1 MAENKDFDSIMREIT
16 GGMSGDSKADM
27 AYLQDQMEKYK
38 DHEMRKEIIRACGRL
53 MYELIPDDKKEELA
67 KLINNESSGTDAAL
81 EEVHFNIYKKDFD
94 KALRITEAL
103 VTKVE
108 DMKAFEDDQVSEYHV
123 FDEFFEEVLYQYR
136 TKPDKDIRRAQIP
149 YTEIYM
155 LYGSLLVE
163 LKRIPEAQEA
173 LRKGLRW
180 NPVSFRIT
188 SEYIE
193 TYKMTGDL
201 EQFFD
206 LTKEAFKIAFRSAD
220 VARCYRNLGFYF
232 VEKKLWS
239 EAIACYLLSLQ
250 FDHESKQAQSELYYI
265 NSSTDGK
272 IPEPS
277 IDQAKAYGDKYGF
290 PIGADDDV
298 LGLAFSY
305 GKHFLDQNAVDA
317 AKYFLTIVYDLTGD
331 NEIAKMIDSLPQ
343 SQSSEKKAPV
353 R

>member
-1 MAENKDFDSIMREIT
+1 MADNKDFDSIMREIT
-16 GGMSGDSKADM
+16 GGLSGDPQKDM
-27 AYLQDQMEKYK
+27 AYLEEQMQNYK
-38 DHEMRKEIIRACGRL
+38 EHELSKEIIRACGRL
-53 MYELIPDDKKEELA
+53 IYELIPDDKKEELA
-67 KLINNESSGTDAAL
+67 KAINNDASGTEAAL
-81 EEVHFNIYKKDFD
+81 EEVRFNIYKKDFD
-94 KALRITEAL
+94 KALRIMEAL

-108 DMKAFEDDQVSEYHV
+108 ELNAFQDDQVSEYHV

-136 TKPDKDIRRAQIP
+136 AKPDKDIRRAQIP

-193 TYKMTGDL
+193 TYKMTGEL
-201 EQFFD
+201 EQFFN
-206 LTKEAFKIAFRSAD
+206 LTKDAFKIAFRSVD

-239 EAIACYLLSLQ
+239 EAIASYLLSLQ

-265 NSSTDGK
+265 NSSNDGK

-277 IDQAKAYGDKYGF
+277 IEQAKEYAETYGF
-290 PIGADDDV
+290 PMGADDDI
-298 LGLAFSY
+298 LGLSVSY
-305 GKHFLDQNAVDA
+305 GRHFLEQNAPDA
-317 AKYFLTIVYDLTGD
+317 ARYFLSIAYDLTD
-331 NEIAKMIDSLPQ
+331 NEEIGKMLESLPG
-343 SQSSEKKAPV
+343 SMKFFL
-353 R
+353 